1 LYSKE
6 EAKKLKEQ
14 FWTNFG
20 RFMSP
25 IPNEEG
31 LKVNWVNYKTGIKH
45 LYFRMEVDNKTASIY
60 IEISHP
66 DKGIRELMFTQFQ
79 EYKTILHA
87 ELEEEWIW
95 TENHDDEYGKTTARI
110 GIELNKKASVLKVED
125 WPTLISFFK
134 PRIIALDRFWSNAKY
149 GFELFK

>member
-1 LYSKE
+1 MYSKE
-6 EAKKLKEQ
+6 EAKKLKEK

-20 RFMSP
+20 RFMSLV
-25 IPNEEG
+25 PNEDG
-31 LKVNWVNYKTGIKH
+31 FKINWINYKTGIKH
-45 LYFRMEVDNKTASIY
+45 LYFRMEADNKTANIY

-66 DKGIRELMFTQFQ
+66 DEGIRELMFTQFQ
-79 EYKTILHA
+79 EYKKILYA

-95 TENHDDEYGKTTARI
+95 NENHYDEYGKNSARI
-110 GIELNKKASVLKVED
+110 GIELDKKASVFKEED

-134 PRIIALDRFWSNAKY
+134 PRIVALDRFWSNAKY